1 MTTPIPKASIVPD
14 SLPAEELLALCRHSV
29 APFFDAQP
37 LEGAGGPQRPLRLHE
52 YHLGKCVF
60 IDTEFPAHT
69 FTRNDAWMRRHDD
82 SDHMLLQFFL
92 SGQNQIVNGAQ
103 RYTEDCRN
111 VYAVNL
117 AYKIEARSTDSRVLL
132 LVLPRD
138 LMKEAVPHLMQTC
151 GPAFAGEGAGAR
163 IFGDHMLSLARHLG
177 QATAAEAPGIVEGT
191 LGLLDALSL
200 RDEAQAAPAMD
211 AGFRAACGFID
222 RRLGDPTLGTKSICE
237 YLRCS
242 RATLYRMFKPQ
253 GGVREHIQRR
263 RLMACFDAISSP
275 AHARRQIFDI
285 AIEFGFHSPSHF
297 SHLFRAHFGMTPTD
311 AREAGLQ
318 IVVPHGPR
326 ESSAEDLLPGGS
338 RNDEAE
344 RMWQWAK
351 GLASR
356 AGAAGADCDRPVSL

>member
-1 MTTPIPKASIVPD
+1 
-14 SLPAEELLALCRHSV
+14 
-29 APFFDAQP
+29 
-37 LEGAGGPQRPLRLHE
+37 
-52 YHLGKCVF
+52 
-60 IDTEFPAHT
+60 
-69 FTRNDAWMRRHDD
+69 MRRHDD
-82 SDHMLLQFFL
+82 SDHMMLQFFV
-92 SGQNQIVNGAQ
+92 SGQNQVVNGSQ
-103 RYTEDCRN
+103 RYTEDCSN

-117 AYKIEARSTDSRVLL
+117 AHKIEARSTDSRALL

-138 LMKEAVPHLMQTC
+138 LMKEAVPYLMQTC
-151 GPAFAGEGAGAR
+151 GPAFASKGAGAR
-163 IFGDHMLSLARHLG
+163 IFSDHMLSLARHLG
-177 QATAAEAPGIVEGT
+177 QATVEQAPGIVEGT
-191 LGLLDALSL
+191 LGLLDALSS
-200 RDEAQAAPAMD
+200 RYEAQAEPAID

-222 RRLGDPTLGTKSICE
+222 RHLGEPMLGAKSICE

-242 RATLYRMFKPQ
+242 RATLYRLFKPQ
-253 GGVREHIQRR
+253 GGVREYIQRR
-263 RLMACFDAISSP
+263 RLMACFDAITSP

-318 IVVPHGPR
+318 MVTPLGPC
-326 ESSAEDLLPGGS
+326 ESSVEDLLPGGS

-356 AGAAGADCDRPVSL
+356 AGAPSPDSDRSVSR